1 MATKEKKIERKE
13 PAFTHI
19 LKGVQVSVN
28 PRDKWALVTLVDE
41 DGELLEDAEAL
52 VEESPA
58 EVNIVDGV
66 ALFRLSKFAKF
77 AFGDENKSYGLDAHE
92 DEDINLDGN
101 GTANIKVR
109 HADYDWTYKKKSG
122 HTSCLEIIGIRFLD
136 FEEYDGNELSGL

>member
-19 LKGVQVSVN
+19 LKGVHVSVN

-41 DGELLEDAEAL
+41 DGELLEEAESL
-52 VEESPA
+52 LEESPA

-66 ALFRLSKFAKF
+66 ALFRLSKFAKI
-77 AFGDENKSYGLDAHE
+77 AFGDEDKGHGLEDHE
-92 DEDINLDGN
+92 GGYINLDGN
-101 GTANIKVR
+101 GIANIKVR

-122 HTSCLEIIGIRFLD
+122 HTSCLEIIGIRFTD
-136 FEEYDGNELSGL
+136 FEPYNGNELAGL